1 MLIRQ
6 NIFFSLL
13 FDVRKN
19 MCNIQILMTN
29 FDFLVHRKFV
39 SKKYAIVQFLHP
51 PLQEEEKEIKF
62 DVFQDISDTAEN
74 SGHG

>member
-1 MLIRQ
+1 
-6 NIFFSLL
+6 
-13 FDVRKN
+13 
-19 MCNIQILMTN
+19 MTN